1 MNRRSLILVVIACSF
16 APAAR
21 ARAAADSAAIAL
33 AIEAQIYD
41 AFAPESAEIRGLR
54 IAWPGVIKEFYA
66 QREFRPVW
74 DREAALTDL
83 LRALAASREDGLDPE
98 DYYLSA
104 LTALAEEQRQ
114 PASSDELRA
123 EFDVLCTEALL
134 RLGYHLSFG
143 KVDPSA
149 YDVEWNYGRTL
160 WLDRPFIVKFE
171 DFVTAPDLFARIEA
185 LKPNHY
191 LYAGLKHELARYR
204 AIASAAGWKPI
215 SAGPPLESGA
225 SGPRVAA
232 LRARLI
238 ASSELS
244 AEPADAST
252 YDASLEQAVR
262 GYQERVGLPVSGS
275 VDARTLA
282 ELNVPIAKRIEQLRI
297 NLDRGRVLL
306 HDLPDSFVLVN
317 VAAFQVYLV
326 RGRDVVWR
334 ARVQVGKPL
343 RRTPIFRSSIRY
355 LVWNPTWTVPPSIL
369 EKDILPEARR
379 DPSAIA
385 RRGLKIIG
393 ANGRELSAT
402 EINWKKVRP
411 GNVPFVLRQ
420 DPGPKN
426 PLGRV
431 KLMFPNSHAVYLH
444 DTPSQDLFEAGDR
457 SLSSGCVRVERVRE
471 LARLAL
477 DAPEWDEARIA
488 RVIASERTQN
498 VTLKRPLPVLLTYW
512 TAWVD
517 GQGQLNFRSDI
528 YGRDPS
534 WSQALAKGFQI
545 RAQPLMTL
553 QPTAAAP

>member
-1 MNRRSLILVVIACSF
+1 
-16 APAAR
+16 
-21 ARAAADSAAIAL
+21 
-33 AIEAQIYD
+33 
-41 AFAPESAEIRGLR
+41 
-54 IAWPGVIKEFYA
+54 
-66 QREFRPVW
+66 
-74 DREAALTDL
+74 
-83 LRALAASREDGLDPE
+83 
-98 DYYLSA
+98 
-104 LTALAEEQRQ
+104 
-114 PASSDELRA
+114 
-123 EFDVLCTEALL
+123 
-134 RLGYHLSFG
+134 
-143 KVDPSA
+143 
-149 YDVEWNYGRTL
+149 
-160 WLDRPFIVKFE
+160 
-171 DFVTAPDLFARIEA
+171 
-185 LKPNHY
+185 
-191 LYAGLKHELARYR
+191 
-204 AIASAAGWKPI
+204 
-215 SAGPPLESGA
+215 
-225 SGPRVAA
+225 
-232 LRARLI
+232 
-238 ASSELS
+238 
-244 AEPADAST
+244 
-252 YDASLEQAVR
+252 
-262 GYQERVGLPVSGS
+262 
-275 VDARTLA
+275 
-282 ELNVPIAKRIEQLRI
+282 
-297 NLDRGRVLL
+297 
-306 HDLPDSFVLVN
+306 LPDSFVLVN

-379 DPSAIA
+379 DLSAIA

-498 VTLKRPLPVLLTYW
+498 VTLKRPLPVLLTCEIELS
-512 TAWVD
+512 D
-517 GQGQLNFRSDI
+517 GLGLPTITRAVRAPPARGSAPAQLLPENTPRT
-528 YGRDPS
+528 RCLDP
-534 WSQALAKGFQI
+534 ARCA
-545 RAQPLMTL
+545 R
-553 QPTAAAP
+553 